1 MSELLSYLNSPHLVA
16 NFQKIF
22 GIESHFN
29 TNLYDNNANITT
41 STTTSESLVKKQSK
55 ASSIK
60 NDEKNSVDCSATKTT
75 RSRNNNNNNNNK
87 KKVELELNETKIET
101 IGPESV
107 KYTTSNMTNN
117 KNNNNDNTH
126 KRDSSKCKILVNNTD
141 HSHIVANTILH
152 NKFWFYF
159 FHFGASMGMNNK

>member
-29 TNLYDNNANITT
+29 TNLYDTNTNITT
-41 STTTSESLVKKQSK
+41 TTTTESLVKKQSK

-60 NDEKNSVDCSATKTT
+60 NDEKNLVDCSTTKTT
-75 RSRNNNNNNNNK
+75 RSRNNK

-107 KYTTSNMTNN
+107 KYSPSNKTNQ

-126 KRDSSKCKILVNNTD
+126 KRDSSKVKILVNNTD

-159 FHFGASMGMNNK
+159 FHLGASMGINKK

>member
-29 TNLYDNNANITT
+29 TNLYDNNTNITT

-60 NDEKNSVDCSATKTT
+60 NDEKNSVDCSTTKTT
-75 RSRNNNNNNNNK
+75 RSRNNDNNNNK

-126 KRDSSKCKILVNNTD
+126 KRDSSKCEILVNNTD

-159 FHFGASMGMNNK
+159 FHLGASMGINNK